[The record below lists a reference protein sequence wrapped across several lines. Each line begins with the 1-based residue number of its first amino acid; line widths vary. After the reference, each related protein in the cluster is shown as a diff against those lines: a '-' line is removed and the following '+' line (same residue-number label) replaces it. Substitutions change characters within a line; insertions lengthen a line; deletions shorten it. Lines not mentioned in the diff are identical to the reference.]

1 MPQMARDL
9 LMSQTPRAGVR
20 PVEIKDITT
29 FVQRVFGTYVHE
41 VGGALSSRRD
51 GFLLIQG
58 LPQAAALSPSR
69 CFSPRRTDTMVG
81 PARDAAITAEICVV
95 RRRVRLSAG
104 YSCNTYVPGASH
116 SGG

>member
-1 MPQMARDL
+1 MARDL

-29 FVQRVFGTYVHE
+29 FVQRVFGTYVPE

-51 GFLLIQG
+51 GFLLIQA

-81 PARDAAITAEICVV
+81 RTRCRRYVDRVVVDSREFSCGCPA
-95 RRRVRLSAG
+95 
-104 YSCNTYVPGASH
+104 N
-116 SGG
+116 